1 MRNNAHRQRLG
12 TKLFGAL
19 AVLTYTVGSLPG
31 VAAAEQACRI
41 KTCSFPGAT
50 PTGHSSVAEASPLKA
65 RQTAAATGDSAG
77 SRLYARFLAIGA
89 YSLLG
94 DIENTGSLGTGSG
107 NDNNDDY
114 VAGIGLAVGLHL
126 DRIYP
131 GLRAEIE
138 LDYRFRYDYDAR
150 PAVSGPGTPPRGG
163 VTSDLASQSLFL
175 NVAKDFRLTDI
186 WDRPL
191 NAFIGGGVGISRH
204 ESDAT
209 FTDLDLIDAG
219 TGTPD
224 DRDDVDFEFSFAFM
238 AGLNYDITQAV
249 RLGLGYRY
257 ADLGHVEMGP
267 FDNGLALTAKD
278 YETHDVILSISYT
291 F

>member
-1 MRNNAHRQRLG
+1 MRNTSNGRRLG
-12 TKLFGAL
+12 KVILGAL
-19 AVLTYTVGSLPG
+19 AALACTVGEIAG
-31 VAAAEQACRI
+31 AAAAEESCRDR
-41 KTCSFPGAT
+41 TCTDARNLASGDPFL
-50 PTGHSSVAEASPLKA
+50 VEASLA
-65 RQTAAATGDSAG
+65 NATQTAMTKGDPASL
-77 SRLYARFLAIGA
+77 RLYARFLAIGA
-89 YSLLG
+89 YSRLG
-94 DIENTGSLGTGSG
+94 DVKNTGSLGTGTGS
-107 NDNNDDY
+107 DNNDDY
-114 VAGIGLAVGLHL
+114 VAGLGLAVGLHL
-126 DRIYP
+126 DPIYP

-150 PAVSGPGTPPRGG
+150 PAVTGPGTPPRGG

-175 NVAKDFRLTDI
+175 NVAKDFHVANL

-191 NAFIGGGVGISRH
+191 NATIGGGVGISRH

-238 AGLNYDITQAV
+238 AGLNYDITETV

-278 YETHDVILSISYT
+278 YETHDVILSVSYT